1 MYINYFYNLNHFH
14 LFKFTMDDKVLKNK
28 LDALKNSRKFYDA
41 MRTKQN
47 SKSSSKPKTDKSNG
61 MLKDLH
67 DVFNN

>member
-1 MYINYFYNLNHFH
+1 
-14 LFKFTMDDKVLKNK
+14 MDDKVLKNK